1 MSHGPSTFGTIITER
16 RSPMPPTSVVM
27 SSSARWRVEA
37 VDARPERRVAEVD
50 LAADLHEAVAR
61 GDLLSAAIASSR
73 LPRFPNY
80 SC

>member
-1 MSHGPSTFGTIITER
+1 
-16 RSPMPPTSVVM
+16 MPPTSVVM
-27 SSSARWRVEA
+27 SSSVRWRVEA

-61 GDLLSAAIASSR
+61 GDLLSAGIASSR